1 MKKKTVFLSVIAILI
16 FASAL
21 FIYSFFV
28 IYKDVKVV
36 CLKAQNE
43 YQEDFVSSLIKYIQ
57 EDKNSFRTRNSAIW
71 ALGQLAD
78 KEALP
83 FLYELDNSLPAQE
96 KCSYNEY
103 LCKYEV
109 EKAIRWCEQG
119 NITNWMYQKRSSWY
133 SKLPVE

>member
-1 MKKKTVFLSVIAILI
+1 MKKKTIFVSVFAILI
-16 FASAL
+16 FALTL
-21 FIYSFFV
+21 FIYSFFI
-28 IYKDVKVV
+28 IYKDVKAA

-57 EDKNSFRTRNSAIW
+57 EDKHTFRARNSAVW

-78 KEALP
+78 KKALP

-109 EKAIRWCEQG
+109 EKAIMWC
-119 NITNWMYQKRSSWY
+119 
-133 SKLPVE
+133 